1 MAGLDSK
8 DQYGNVVDSPSWA
21 LVVSYEHAIRAAALK
36 RVKKGETFDQAH
48 RAAMDDEVVKGRYF
62 TTPLSIEVKT
72 GGAKRG
78 RGNQG
83 RGADMVVY
91 EETWQEP
98 PRAWQEPPTKK
109 GKGDEK
115 KGGKKGDGKGGK
127 KGGKG
132 DGKVDALAHGC
143 ARQNKDGKLICFAFN
158 SDGQLCRAR
167 KCKFLH
173 VCGRCTTSNKPMYHC
188 PCKA

>member
-1 MAGLDSK
+1 ME
-8 DQYGNVVDSPSWA
+8 V
-21 LVVSYEHAIRAAALK
+21 
-36 RVKKGETFDQAH
+36 
-48 RAAMDDEVVKGRYF
+48 EVVKGRYF
-62 TTPLSIEVKT
+62 TTPISIEVRT

-83 RGADMVVY
+83 RGSEMVVY
-91 EETWQEP
+91 EDTFQEP
-98 PRAWQEPPTKK
+98 PRAWEPPTKK
-109 GKGDEK
+109 GKGK
-115 KGGKKGDGKGGK
+115 KGSGKQGDGKAGK

-132 DGKVDALAHGC
+132 DGKGDALAHGC

-173 VCGRCTTSNKPMYHC
+173 VCGRCTTSNKPCTIVHAKHDGVQGRRGSSST
-188 PCKA
+188 PLVQRKAERIRRCNRRSL